1 MWFPLARA
9 AQTITAYLPTP
20 QTERFLLGAAVLG
33 ASEGAKYA
41 RRLARLGEGGL
52 RPVSPRGL
60 SPGQPRRVSD
70 EGREGRP

>member
-33 ASEGAKYA
+33 ASESAKYA
-41 RRLARLGEGGL
+41 RRLARRGAGGGGAAA
-52 RPVSPRGL
+52 GL
-60 SPGQPRRVSD
+60 SAGPVA
-70 EGREGRP
+70 RPAAAGE